1 MAETTFATSLRADTK
16 GGFMKHLRLI
26 LFAFTAL
33 LLATAANAQSTNV
46 TASVP
51 FDFVVADHAYPAG
64 DYVVKSISDTGV
76 PILIRNTDESEN
88 GIALSNTCSSGKPAP
103 TTKLVFHRMNG
114 QYFLY
119 QIWRE
124 GSTEGR
130 EFPTSKTE
138 MRLARNSDK
147 PELVIVAANLTR

>member
-1 MAETTFATSLRADTK
+1 
-16 GGFMKHLRLI
+16 MKHLRSI

-33 LLATAANAQSTNV
+33 LLATAAQAQSTNV

-64 DYVVKSISDTGV
+64 DYVVRSISDTGV
-76 PILIRNTDESEN
+76 PILIRNTDEAEN
-88 GIALSNTCSSGKPAP
+88 GIALSNPCSSVKPAS
-103 TTKLVFHRMNG
+103 TTKLVFQRMNG

-130 EFPTSKTE
+130 EFRISKTE

>member
-1 MAETTFATSLRADTK
+1 
-16 GGFMKHLRLI
+16 MKHLRSI
-26 LFAFTAL
+26 LFALTAL
-33 LLATAANAQSTNV
+33 LLATAVEAQSTNV

-51 FDFVVADHAYPAG
+51 FDFVVAGHAYPAG

-76 PILIRNTDESEN
+76 PILIRNTDRAEN
-88 GIALSNTCSSGKPAP
+88 GVALSNTCSSSKPAT
-103 TTKLVFHRMNG
+103 TTKLVFERMG
-114 QYFLY
+114 DQYFLY
-119 QIWRE
+119 QVWRE

-130 EFPTSKTE
+130 EFRISKTA

>member
-1 MAETTFATSLRADTK
+1 
-16 GGFMKHLRLI
+16 MKHLRSI

-33 LLATAANAQSTNV
+33 LLATAAHAQSTNV

-64 DYVVKSISDTGV
+64 DYVVKSISETGV
-76 PILIRNTDESEN
+76 PILIRNTDKSEN
-88 GIALSNTCSSGKPAP
+88 GIALSNGCSSSKPAS

-114 QYFLY
+114 RYFLY

-130 EFPTSKTE
+130 EFPISKTE
-138 MRLARNSDK
+138 TQLARNSDK

>member
-1 MAETTFATSLRADTK
+1 
-16 GGFMKHLRLI
+16 MKHLRSI

-33 LLATAANAQSTNV
+33 LLATAAANAQSTNV

-76 PILIRNTDESEN
+76 PILIRNAHESEN
-88 GIALSNTCSSGKPAP
+88 GVVLSNACSSGKPAS
-103 TTKLVFHRMNG
+103 TTKLIFKRMG
-114 QYFLY
+114 DQYFLY

-130 EFPTSKTE
+130 EFPMSKTE
-138 MRLARNSDK
+138 IELARNSAK

>member
-1 MAETTFATSLRADTK
+1 
-16 GGFMKHLRLI
+16 MKHLRSI

-33 LLATAANAQSTNV
+33 LLATAAYGQSTNV

-51 FDFVVADHAYPAG
+51 FNFVVGDHAYPAG
-64 DYVVKSISDTGV
+64 DYVVQSISDTGS
-76 PILIRNTDESEN
+76 PILIRNTDQSEN
-88 GIALSNTCSSGKPAP
+88 GVALSNTCSSGKPAS
-103 TTKLVFHRMNG
+103 TTKLVFQRMGN

-119 QIWRE
+119 QVWRE

-130 EFPTSKTE
+130 EFRISKTE
-138 MRLARNSDK
+138 MRLVRNSDK

>member
-1 MAETTFATSLRADTK
+1 
-16 GGFMKHLRLI
+16 MKHLRSI

-51 FDFVVADHAYPAG
+51 FDFVVGDHAYPAG
-64 DYVVKSISDTGV
+64 DYVVTSISDTGV
-76 PILIRNTDESEN
+76 PILIRNTDQSEN
-88 GIALSNTCSSGKPAP
+88 GIVLTNSCSSGKPAQ
-103 TTKLVFHRMNG
+103 TTKLVFKRMG
-114 QYFLY
+114 SQYFLY
-119 QIWRE
+119 QVWRE
-124 GSTEGR
+124 GRAEGR
-130 EFPTSKTE
+130 EFPISKTE

>member
-1 MAETTFATSLRADTK
+1 
-16 GGFMKHLRLI
+16 MKHLRSI

-33 LLATAANAQSTNV
+33 LLATAAHAQSTNV

-51 FDFVVADHAYPAG
+51 FNFVVGDHAYPAG

-76 PILIRNTDESEN
+76 PILIRNTDQSEN
-88 GIALSNTCSSGKPAP
+88 GIVLTNSCSSSKPSP
-103 TTKLVFHRMNG
+103 TTKLVFKRMG
-114 QYFLY
+114 SQYFLY
-119 QIWRE
+119 QVWRE

-130 EFPTSKTE
+130 EFRISKTE
-138 MRLARNSDK
+138 MSLARNEK

>member
-1 MAETTFATSLRADTK
+1 
-16 GGFMKHLRLI
+16 MKHLRSI

-33 LLATAANAQSTNV
+33 LLATAAHAQSTNV

-51 FDFVVADHAYPAG
+51 FDFVVGDHAYPAG

-76 PILIRNTDESEN
+76 PILIRNTNESEK
-88 GIALSNTCSSGKPAP
+88 GIVLSSACSSGKPAS
-103 TTKLVFHRMNG
+103 TTKLVFHRMND

-130 EFPTSKTE
+130 EFAISKTE
-138 MRLARNSDK
+138 LRLARNSDK
-147 PELVIVAANLTR
+147 PALVIVAANLTR

>member
-1 MAETTFATSLRADTK
+1 
-16 GGFMKHLRLI
+16 MKHLRSI

-33 LLATAANAQSTNV
+33 LLATAAQAQSTNV

-64 DYVVKSISDTGV
+64 DYVVRSISDTGS
-76 PILIRNTDESEN
+76 PILIRNTDEAEN
-88 GIALSNTCSSGKPAP
+88 GIALSNACSSGKPAS
-103 TTKLVFHRMNG
+103 TTKLVFKRMG
-114 QYFLY
+114 DQYFLY
-119 QIWRE
+119 QVWRE

-130 EFPTSKTE
+130 EFPISKTE
-138 MRLARNSDK
+138 IELARNSAK